1 MKLNIKN
8 YIQQRAETLNW
19 LYNTTDDEL
28 VTYIYNNTVGTRQTL
43 KNKYYNMDN
52 GEYESIVF
60 DSIWTTIQNI
70 NSVQDEEQLL
80 NYFRR
85 TLSNNLKNKYKYQTQ
100 DKRDITKTVH
110 ITNTYLEDKVSTTA
124 TNDFEKVEIL
134 LFLEQE
140 GFSPIL
146 IKYVELIMECDV
158 APTDT
163 EVAKILNC
171 DRRTVKRCRC
181 VLKDKL
187 IQTYTQ

>member
-1 MKLNIKN
+1 MKLSIKN
-8 YIQQRAETLNW
+8 YIQNKAETLNW
-19 LYNTTDDEL
+19 LYNTTDDDL
-28 VTYIYNNTVGTRQTL
+28 VTYIYNNTTAIRQRL

-52 GEYESIVF
+52 GEFESIVF

-70 NSVQDEEQLL
+70 NSVQDEEHLL

-110 ITNTYLEDKVSTTA
+110 ITNNYLQDKVSTTA

-140 GFSPIL
+140 GFPPTL
-146 IKYVELIMECDV
+146 IKYVELIMECNEV
-158 APTDT
+158 PTDT

-171 DRRTVKRCRC
+171 DRRTVKSFKTI
-181 VLKDKL
+181 LKNKL

>member
-1 MKLNIKN
+1 MKLNIKK

-70 NSVQDEEQLL
+70 NSVQDEEHLL

-100 DKRDITKTVH
+100 DKRGITKTVH

-146 IKYVELIMECDV
+146 IKYVELIMECLV
-158 APTDT
+158 N
-163 EVAKILNC
+163 I
-171 DRRTVKRCRC
+171 
-181 VLKDKL
+181 
-187 IQTYTQ
+187 TQKKQS